1 MHVFTRGRTT
11 AALSLVAVLALTAC
25 ASDDNDASVED
36 ADAAA
41 DVEPEPDD
49 EPDDEPDEEADDDPE
64 EPEELAEGTVE
75 VPMWIAF
82 TDYRLDWARDVAA
95 DFNSQIDGYEIT
107 VQGYDNYEALFD
119 ATLLAVDQGSQPAIV
134 QYFEAATT
142 EARDAVSGGG
152 EPLFASVEERIAGRD
167 EILDVPV
174 VLDDVVDPVQSYF
187 TIDGEFSSM
196 PWNSSSAI
204 MFTNRDMM
212 EDGGVTDIPETWQD
226 LEAACETI
234 MSADDAPSAC
244 ITWPN
249 HGWFTEQSIAQQ
261 GGLLANND
269 NGRSGR
275 ADEVFLDDQ
284 EILEYVSWWQ
294 SMEQAG
300 FYTYTGTQRDWDG
313 AYNAFASQQIPFVIY
328 SSSDTTALTDE
339 GDNGGFTVEA
349 SFMPYNADRADG
361 GNLIGGATLW
371 LTEGLDEDVE
381 DVALAFLNFFSN
393 PENAADWHRVT
404 GYIPITNASIEL
416 LESEGWFDDN
426 PNSAVASAQLAAAP
440 ETAATAGVLM
450 GNFVAIRDVVT
461 EAIEDILV
469 NDLDVAERL
478 AEADTAAQQLLEEYN
493 LLVAE

>member
-1 MHVFTRGRTT
+1 MLLLRRGRTAAAVSLG
-11 AALSLVAVLALTAC
+11 AALVLTAC
-25 ASDDNDASVED
+25 AAD
-36 ADAAA
+36 ADEGASAEDTDA
-41 DVEPEPDD
+41 TAQTEPDD
-49 EPDDEPDEEADDDPE
+49 DADDTAE
-64 EPEELAEGTVE
+64 EVADGNVD

-95 DFNSQIDGYEIT
+95 DFNDQIDGFEIT

-142 EARDAVSGGG
+142 EARDAVSGSGAQ
-152 EPLFASVEERIAGRD
+152 LFASVEERIAGRD
-167 EILDVPV
+167 EILGFPV

-187 TIDGEFSSM
+187 TIEGEFSSM

-212 EDGGVTDIPETWQD
+212 EAGGVDEIPETWQD

-234 MSADDAPSAC
+234 MSADGAPSAC

-275 ADEVFLDDQ
+275 ADEVFLDSE
-284 EILEYVSWWQ
+284 EIIEYVSWWQ

-300 FYTYTGTQRDWDG
+300 LYTYTGTQRDWDG
-313 AYNAFASQQIPFVIY
+313 AYNAFASQQVPFVIY
-328 SSSDTTALTDE
+328 SSSDTTALTEE
-339 GDNGGFTVEA
+339 GENGGFTVEA
-349 SFMPYNADRADG
+349 SFMPYNADRPDG

-381 DVALAFLNFFSN
+381 DVALAFLNFFSS

-416 LESEGWFDDN
+416 LESEGWFEEN

-440 ETAATAGVLM
+440 ETPATAGVLM

>member
-1 MHVFTRGRTT
+1 MHVFTRGRTAAAASLI
-11 AALSLVAVLALTAC
+11 AALVLTAC
-25 ASDDNDASVED
+25 AADAEDASVED

-41 DVEPEPDD
+41 DVDPDPEDTDD
-49 EPDDEPDEEADDDPE
+49 AADDGPE
-64 EPEELAEGTVE
+64 EPEEVAEGNVE

-95 DFNSQIDGYEIT
+95 DFNSQIDGFEIT

-142 EARDAVSGGG
+142 EARDAVSGSGA
-152 EPLFASVEERIAGRD
+152 PLFASVEGRIAGRD
-167 EILDVPV
+167 EILGFPV

-187 TIDGEFSSM
+187 TIEGEFSSM

-212 EDGGVTDIPETWQD
+212 EAGGVDEIPETWQD

-261 GGLLANND
+261 DGLLANND
-269 NGRSGR
+269 NGRSSR
-275 ADEVFLDDQ
+275 ADEVFLDSE
-284 EILEYVSWWQ
+284 EIIEYVSWWQ

-313 AYNAFASQQIPFVIY
+313 AYNAFASQQVPFVIY
-328 SSSDTTALTDE
+328 SSSDTTALTEE
-339 GDNGGFTVEA
+339 GENGGFTVEA
-349 SFMPYNADRADG
+349 SFMPYNADRPDG

-371 LTEGLDEDVE
+371 LTEGLDADVE

-416 LESEGWFDDN
+416 LESEGWFEDN

-440 ETAATAGVLM
+440 ETPATAGVLM

-469 NDLDVAERL
+469 NDLDVDERL
-478 AEADTAAQQLLEEYN
+478 AEADAAAQQLLEEYN